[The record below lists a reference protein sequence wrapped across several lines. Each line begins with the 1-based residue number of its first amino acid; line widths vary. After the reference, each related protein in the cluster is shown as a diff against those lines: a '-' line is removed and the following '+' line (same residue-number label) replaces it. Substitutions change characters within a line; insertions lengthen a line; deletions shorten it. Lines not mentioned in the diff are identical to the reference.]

1 MNRFISPLIILAGF
15 CCATPA
21 FSAQVVIGDIF
32 LGLGPTGGTQ
42 QFFLDNLTG
51 STDGCSAVN
60 GTPVCDDLMIS
71 GSLIYTFTDGGNT
84 TSGSATLALPIGPDA
99 ANGGNS
105 YAPANFQFSVADVFT
120 SASFSGTLTPVS
132 FSIDTNPGTATFNS
146 DGTALST
153 DVIAGGGSALL
164 FATSAAT
171 GAVPEP
177 SSIVLLTIGAMALL
191 AVFPVRQR
199 S

>member
-1 MNRFISPLIILAGF
+1 MNRFISPLIILAGLSF
-15 CCATPA
+15 ATPA
-21 FSAQVVIGDIF
+21 FSGQIVIGDIF
-32 LGLGPTGGTQ
+32 LGSGPTGATQ

-51 STDGCSAVN
+51 ATDGCSAAS
-60 GTPVCDDLMIS
+60 GTPVCDDLLIS
-71 GSLIYTFTDGGNT
+71 GTLIYSFTDGVNT
-84 TSGSATLALPIGPDA
+84 TNGSATLASPIGPDA

-105 YAPANFQFSVADVFT
+105 YAPANFEFSAADVFT
-120 SASFSGTLTPVS
+120 SASFSGTLSPVS
-132 FSIDTNPGTATFNS
+132 FSIDTNPGTATFDS
-146 DGTALST
+146 DGTAVST

-164 FATSAAT
+164 YATSAAT

-191 AVFPVRQR
+191 AVLPARRR